1 MVRPLNMPVNSLDR
15 KPVVTAVS
23 LSCERDELE
32 AEGCWTRVLLELA
45 SNWNPTQS
53 REVR

>member
-23 LSCERDELE
+23 LSRERDELE
-32 AEGCWTRVLLELA
+32 AEGLLDSGCCW
-45 SNWNPTQS
+45 NWPLTGTQLNP
-53 REVR
+53 EE